1 MVWGRGWDNPFHPS
15 GSVSADAD
23 LIVRLWKERRL
34 DKWCGEEGG
43 EDGHDEGGKEE
54 KNDCVNVNSEHIG
67 GDNEY
72 KNNSN
77 GVKSVNDNISI
88 HKNKG
93 EAVNMKTSCC
103 SIM

>member
-1 MVWGRGWDNPFHPS
+1 M
-15 GSVSADAD
+15 SADAD

-34 DKWCGEEGG
+34 DKWCWEEGG

-54 KNDCVNVNSEHIG
+54 KNKSEHSE

-72 KNNSN
+72 KNIYN
-77 GVKSVNDNISI
+77 GVKSENDNVSI

-93 EAVNMKTSCC
+93 DTVNMKTSCC